1 MAQTYDAIASYTF
14 GSAASSYTFSSIAAS
29 WTDLILVSSV
39 KWNTG
44 GSAGTLTLQFNGD
57 TSTNYSWT
65 YLQGNGTAASS
76 GRGTNS
82 TVIAAGQGASS
93 SGSAFGTGICH
104 IFNYANTTTYKTT
117 LARCDVADNA
127 TQVWVSLWRKTPEAI
142 TSILV
147 NGPYQF
153 AAGSTLSLYGVKS
166 A

>member
-1 MAQTYDAIASYTF
+1 MAKTYDEIASYTF
-14 GSAASSYTFSSIAAS
+14 GSAATSYQFGNIPAA

-82 TVIAAGQGASS
+82 TVIAAGYGGSS
-93 SGSAFGTGICH
+93 SGSTFATGICH
-104 IFNYANTTTYKTT
+104 IFNYANATTFKTC
-117 LARCDVADNA
+117 LARADNA
-127 TQVWVSLWRKTPEAI
+127 DAATQTWVSLWRQTPQPI
-142 TSILV
+142 VSILV

-153 AAGSTLSLYGVKS
+153 AAGSSLSLYGIK
-166 A
+166 AA